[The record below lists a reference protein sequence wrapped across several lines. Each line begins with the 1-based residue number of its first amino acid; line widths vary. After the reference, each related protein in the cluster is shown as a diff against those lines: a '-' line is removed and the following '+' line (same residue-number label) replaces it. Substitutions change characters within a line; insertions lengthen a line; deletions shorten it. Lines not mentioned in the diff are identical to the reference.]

1 MYTALFWTKFIF
13 LRLKT
18 RMKTIK
24 TITQTFVVALFN
36 GLVNSSCVPEFRNGR
51 AGILV
56 ATDVAARGLGKSES
70 YVNQQPP

>member
-1 MYTALFWTKFIF
+1 MAHFS
-13 LRLKT
+13 
-18 RMKTIK
+18 
-24 TITQTFVVALFN
+24 N